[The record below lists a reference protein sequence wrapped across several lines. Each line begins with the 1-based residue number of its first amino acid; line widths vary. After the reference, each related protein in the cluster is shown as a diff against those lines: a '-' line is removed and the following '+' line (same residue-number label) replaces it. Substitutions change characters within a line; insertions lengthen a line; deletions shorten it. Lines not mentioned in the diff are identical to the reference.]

1 MNKKKIEILME
12 VMHSVGFE
20 IYKIKDDNNF
30 IFLYFYNNNDDLIT
44 ISYCKFT
51 KRYILTFE
59 LENELK
65 QYITKQHKRLV
76 NYIQKNI

>member
-1 MNKKKIEILME
+1 MNKKIDNLME

-20 IYKIKDDNNF
+20 IDEVKKDNNF
-30 IFLYFYNNNDDLIT
+30 IFLHFYNNNDDLIT
-44 ISYCKFT
+44 ISYCNIT

-59 LENELK
+59 LEGELK
-65 QYITKQHKRLV
+65 QYITKQYKRLV